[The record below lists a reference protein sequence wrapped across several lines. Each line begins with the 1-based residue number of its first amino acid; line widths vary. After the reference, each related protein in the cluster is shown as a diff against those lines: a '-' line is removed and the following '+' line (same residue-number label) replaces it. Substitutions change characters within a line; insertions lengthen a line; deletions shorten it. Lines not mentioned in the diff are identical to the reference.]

1 MNHDK
6 SRDLEIA
13 RTIEGTIRASVL
25 KTCVVVLI
33 LFGTVGMSADL
44 IGPLPTALV
53 VLYQV
58 CLGAAVVAFIL
69 YALLHWR
76 TRRAI
81 RRLNDPR

>member
-25 KTCVVVLI
+25 KPCVVVLI
-33 LFGTVGMSADL
+33 LLGTIGVTADL
-44 IGPLPTALV
+44 LGPLPTALV

-58 CLGAAVVAFIL
+58 CLGAAVLTFIL